1 MRKEKFES
9 RIDSFL
15 LEEKLNEKSKKTLEH
30 YEHVVKV
37 FVDSLEDHEVTKED
51 IMIFKSSLMEKYKPK
66 TISNYITIVN
76 KFIKYVE
83 IMESNGE
90 YDLDDLKKHKS
101 KMTLKNI
108 KVQQK
113 ASLEEV
119 LEPEEFKRMLRAAKK
134 HDEMDI
140 YLIMKII
147 AYTGI
152 RIEELKKFTVE
163 ALNTNYIEVN
173 NKGKIRNII
182 LRQDLRKELIEYCK
196 KNGIKEGF
204 IFKGKKEGCMMHQTT
219 IWKRMKKIA
228 GMCRG
233 IKKSK
238 VHAHSFRHLFAIK
251 FMSEGGDIG
260 ELADILGHASVDTTR
275 IYTRTTDHMKRKRL
289 EKMKY

>member
-1 MRKEKFES
+1 MRKETFES
-9 RIDSFL
+9 KISSFL

-30 YEHVVKV
+30 YEYVVRM
-37 FVDSLEDHEVTKED
+37 FVDSIGEGEVTKEN
-51 IMIFKSSLMEKYKPK
+51 IMFFKSELMEKYKPK

-119 LEPEEFKRMLRAAKK
+119 LEPEEFKRMLRIAKK
-134 HDEMDI
+134 NNEITI
-140 YLIMKII
+140 YLIMKVF

-152 RIEELKKFTVE
+152 RVEELKKFTVE
-163 ALNTNYIEVN
+163 ALKTNYIEVN

-182 LRQDLRKELIEYCK
+182 LRQDLRKELIEYCEN
-196 KNGIKEGF
+196 NGIKEGY
-204 IFKGKKEGCMMHQTT
+204 IFPGRNPGTMLHQTT

-275 IYTRTTDHMKRKRL
+275 IYTRTTDYMKRKRL